1 MEGQWAQN
9 EPVRPVAFTNTFC
22 DGRVFFTSLGH
33 PDDFKNEL
41 FCKLLV
47 NGVYWT
53 LEMPV
58 P

>member
-1 MEGQWAQN
+1 
-9 EPVRPVAFTNTFC
+9 VAFTNTFC

-41 FCKLLV
+41 SCKLLV
-47 NGVYWT
+47 NGVYWV